1 MTQPTDEPQ
10 NGPENDDEPTGGP
23 EGQKDAPKPGEDEQE
38 PQGDTFPR
46 SYVEKIRKEN
56 QNYRD
61 RAKKGETAL
70 SRLTDSTVREATNGI
85 LVDPTDLTYDE
96 ESMSDEDGFPDPEK
110 IKEAAEALIER
121 KPHLAPRRPRGDIGQ
136 GRQRQEEEFSL
147 GALLRENAG

>member
-10 NGPENDDEPTGGP
+10 NGPENDNEPTGGP
-23 EGQKDAPKPGEDEQE
+23 EGQDEPTEPGEGEQE

-46 SYVEKIRKEN
+46 SYVEKIRKES

-61 RAKKGETAL
+61 RAKRGETAL
-70 SRLTDSTVREATNGI
+70 SRLTVSTVREATSGI

-136 GRQRQEEEFSL
+136 GNQGGGDDFSL
-147 GALLRENAG
+147 ASLLRQSAG